1 MYNGNDIDSFV
12 LSINAVNK
20 DKVLVYQKFPCAGNT
35 AWTAT
40 FGQCC
45 QTCGGRCEQVVHTD
59 SGTRIVLR
67 YEIEN
72 LLAIPKGGGSPDNA
86 HYMAF
91 PRNFA
96 RRSVARRLASS
107 CVT

>member
-1 MYNGNDIDSFV
+1 MYDGNDIDRFI

-20 DKVLVYQKFPCAGNT
+20 DEVLVCQKFSCAGNP
-35 AWTAT
+35 AWTAS

-45 QTCGGRCEQVVHTD
+45 QTCGGHSEQFIHAD
-59 SGTRIVLR
+59 SGIRIVLG

-72 LLAIPKGGGSPDNA
+72 LFAITKGGVSPDNA

-91 PRNFA
+91 PRSFA
-96 RRSVARRLASS
+96 RRSAARRLASS
-107 CVT
+107 